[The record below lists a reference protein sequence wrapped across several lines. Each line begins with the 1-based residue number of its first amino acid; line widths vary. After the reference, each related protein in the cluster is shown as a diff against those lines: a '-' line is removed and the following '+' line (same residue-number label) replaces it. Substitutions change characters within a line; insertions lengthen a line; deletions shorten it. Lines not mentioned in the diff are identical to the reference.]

1 MKKVQWRWQM
11 KKIILLPLMFG
22 MALTWSVGLR
32 ADEKPRL
39 AILPFLVER
48 TSDPS
53 RGAVCPVCGDI
64 FRRGNILYGSQN
76 ILTRLLQEKMEEK
89 GTFKVLPKET
99 VEEAFLKSD
108 KGQFEL
114 NPEPSSLQLGKALNA
129 DYVFVGFVFRYEER
143 VGSALGVEKPA
154 SVGFDVHLFRIRDG
168 KMVWKGKFDETQKSL
183 SENLLEIGTFIKGK
197 GTWVTAEE
205 FSKIGMERMLKKLP
219 RPDELEEI
227 P

>member
-1 MKKVQWRWQM
+1 MRK
-11 KKIILLPLMFG
+11 ILLLLLMFG
-22 MALTWSVGLR
+22 MALTWNVGSW

-48 TSDPS
+48 ISDPS

-64 FRRGNILYGSQN
+64 YRRGNVLFGSQN
-76 ILTRLLQEKMEEK
+76 TLTRLLQEKMEEK
-89 GTFKVLPKET
+89 GTFNVLPKEI
-99 VEEAFLKSD
+99 VEQAFLKSD
-108 KGQFEL
+108 KGQFES
-114 NPEPSSLQLGKALNA
+114 NPESSSLQLGKMLNV
-129 DYVFVGFVFRYEER
+129 DYVSVGFVFRYEER

-168 KMVWKGKFDETQKSL
+168 KMVWRGEFDETQKSL
-183 SENLLEIGTFIKGK
+183 SENLLEIGTFVKGK

-205 FSKIGMERMLKKLP
+205 FSKIGMERMLKKFP
-219 RPDELEEI
+219 GPKELEEI

>member
-1 MKKVQWRWQM
+1 MRK
-11 KKIILLPLMFG
+11 ILLLLLMFG
-22 MALTWSVGLR
+22 MALTRNVGSW

-48 TSDPS
+48 ISDPS

-64 FRRGNILYGSQN
+64 YRRGNVMFGSQN
-76 ILTRLLQEKMEEK
+76 TLTRLLQEKMEEK
-89 GTFKVLPKET
+89 GTFKVLAKEI
-99 VEEAFLKSD
+99 VEQAFLKSD

-114 NPEPSSLQLGKALNA
+114 NPELSSLQLGNALNA

-168 KMVWKGKFDETQKSL
+168 KMVWTGKFDETQKSL
-183 SENLLEIGTFIKGK
+183 SENLLEIGTFVKGK

-205 FSKIGMERMLKKLP
+205 FSKIGMERMLKKFP
-219 RPDELEEI
+219 GPEELEEI

>member
-1 MKKVQWRWQM
+1 MKKN
-11 KKIILLPLMFG
+11 LLLLFMFG
-22 MALTWSVGLR
+22 MILTWSVGLR
-32 ADEKPRL
+32 GDEKPRL

-48 TSDPS
+48 ISDPS

-64 FRRGNILYGSQN
+64 YRRGNILYGSQN
-76 ILTRLLQEKMEEK
+76 TLTRLLQEKMEEK

-114 NPEPSSLQLGKALNA
+114 NPMRSSLRLGNALNA
-129 DYVFVGFVFRYEER
+129 DYIFVGFVFRYEER

-154 SVGFDVHLFRIRDG
+154 SVAFDIHLFRIRDG

-205 FSKIGMERMLKKLP
+205 FSKIGMERMLKKFP
-219 RPDELEEI
+219 RPEELEEI

>member
-1 MKKVQWRWQM
+1 MKKP
-11 KKIILLPLMFG
+11 LLLLFMFG
-22 MALTWSVGLR
+22 TVLTWNVELR

-48 TSDPS
+48 MSDTS
-53 RGAVCPVCGDI
+53 RGAVCTVCRDVYK
-64 FRRGNILYGSQN
+64 RGNISYGSQN

-108 KGQFEL
+108 KRQFEL
-114 NPEPSSLQLGKALNA
+114 DPKRSFLQLGKALNA
-129 DYVFVGFVFRYEER
+129 DYVFIGFVFRYEER

-154 SVGFDVHLFRIRDG
+154 SVGFDVHLFCIRDG
-168 KMVWKGKFDETQKSL
+168 KMVWTGKVDETQKSL
-183 SENLLEIGTFIKGK
+183 SENLLEIGTFVKGK

-205 FSKIGMERMLKKLP
+205 LSKIGMGRMLKKISEP
-219 RPDELEEI
+219 KELEEM